1 MEPKSYV
8 PTPLEL
14 SRKTNF
20 SLIIYGHSSRNSE
33 NLAKIGPGDF
43 DKISTEVVVQIAVL
57 SVREGLVVEVVSALM
72 RGNWQDF
79 N

>member
-1 MEPKSYV
+1 VEPKSYV
-8 PTPLEL
+8 PTPLER

-20 SLIIYGHSSRNSE
+20 SLIVYGHSSSNSE

-57 SVREGLVVEVVSALM
+57 SVREGLVVQVVSALL